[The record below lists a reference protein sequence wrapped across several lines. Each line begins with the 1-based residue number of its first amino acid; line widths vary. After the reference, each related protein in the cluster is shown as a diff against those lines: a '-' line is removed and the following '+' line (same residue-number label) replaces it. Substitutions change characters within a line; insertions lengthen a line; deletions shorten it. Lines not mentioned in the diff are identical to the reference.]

1 MHNSTNPA
9 EAVAAFFEGGIQAGF
24 PSPADDHLDGKIDLL
39 ALLFENEPATFVA
52 RASGDS
58 MVGAGIFHGDLL
70 IINRALTARDGS
82 IVVAELQG
90 EFTLKRL
97 RYHAGKPWLCPEN
110 VKYRPLRVTEE
121 MSFMV
126 WGVVKH
132 SIRVHR
138 SDGAVV

>member
-1 MHNSTNPA
+1 MHQPPKTDETA
-9 EAVAAFFEGGIQAGF
+9 FAFFDEGIQAGF
-24 PSPADDHLDGKIDLL
+24 PSPADDYLDGSIDLR
-39 ALLFENEPATFVA
+39 ALLFEDEPATFVA

-58 MVGAGIFHGDLL
+58 MEGAGIFHGDLL

-97 RYHAGKPWLCPEN
+97 RYRAGRPWLQPEN
-110 VKYRPLRVTEE
+110 AKYRPIRITEE

-132 SIRVHR
+132 SIRIHR
-138 SDGAVV
+138 AE